1 MCAGHACTAVALRA
15 AVASNHKT
23 EQSICACD
31 SLFRILVAPTFS
43 LEREMDWGSAREL

>member
-31 SLFRILVAPTFS
+31 SRVVGLGRMSEKSAGPG
-43 LEREMDWGSAREL
+43 DWLDET